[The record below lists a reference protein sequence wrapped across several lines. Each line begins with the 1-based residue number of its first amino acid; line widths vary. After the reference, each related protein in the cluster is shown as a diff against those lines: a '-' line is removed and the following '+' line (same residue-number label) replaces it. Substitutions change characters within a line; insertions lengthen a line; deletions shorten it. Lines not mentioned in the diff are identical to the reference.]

1 MTDLV
6 VDGNSLFARSW
17 FAAQKTAPDD
27 PVAAVTLAVRT
38 ILRILHPERNR
49 LDVTFNRSFFA
60 WDGEQ
65 AKSKQR
71 EPKPPE
77 YHATRLVL
85 KEVLSLMLGTVHFEH
100 KDHEGDDIVATV
112 VHQSSPKD
120 VVYVVSGDKDLQ
132 QLQGGNC
139 HYYCL
144 NSKAE
149 LSPAFI
155 ASKFHIKRP
164 NQIAIALAI
173 QGDSVDGIPGIRGW
187 GPVRVKHLF
196 EKVPKSA
203 RFDEALAIIEHEI
216 PPQFHEEFYDSLNR
230 TLLGPN
236 VPNVPPPAEIVM
248 GEPDDIM
255 RLEIP
260 EIAFLYQEVYNAYMT
275 EPY

>member
-17 FAAQKTAPDD
+17 FAAQKSSPDD
-27 PVAAVTLAVRT
+27 PVEAIKFAVRT
-38 ILRILHPERNR
+38 ILKLLDPDQNR
-49 LDVTFNRSFFA
+49 LDVSFNRSFFA
-60 WDGEQ
+60 WDSEL
-65 AKSKQR
+65 AKSKHR

-77 YHATRLVL
+77 YHETRLGLKKVL
-85 KEVLSLMLGTVHFEH
+85 TLMLGTVHFEH
-100 KDHEGDDIVATV
+100 KDHEGDDIIATV
-112 VHQSSPKD
+112 VHQSARTD
-120 VVYVVSGDKDLQ
+120 TVYVVSGDKDLQ

-144 NSKAE
+144 NTKAE
-149 LSPAFI
+149 LSPSFI
-155 ASKFHIKRP
+155 TTKFHVKRP

-173 QGDSVDGIPGIRGW
+173 MGDSVDGIPGIRGW

-203 RFDEALAIIEHEI
+203 KFDEALAIIEHEI
-216 PPQFHEEFYDSLNR
+216 PPNRQQEFYDSLSR

-236 VPNVPPPAEIVM
+236 VPNVPPPAEIIM
-248 GEPDDIM
+248 GEPGDIA

-260 EIAFLYQEVYNAYMT
+260 DINFLYQKVYDAYMV